1 MELRSES
8 LRGAAFGCEA
18 ATRMNERER
27 ENESGWFK
35 WESWE
40 LRERER
46 ELFKTD
52 DGGVARGL
60 FLFFFFFSLSLRVK
74 TRNWDFKS

>member
-52 DGGVARGL
+52 DGCGPWTVSIPFLL
-60 FLFFFFFSLSLRVK
+60 FSLRVK